1 MHHYSKYK
9 KASIGITGEIA
20 LAEVCGPEVYL
31 SLSGK
36 FWHTRSH
43 VLGRAA
49 MYLNARIPEI
59 ISVSVMDPD
68 ELNDFEEVIDDCT
81 GDIIEVI
88 DRRSPDYNG
97 DRETMKY
104 QGIDPDMRGPFVS
117 SLGGDF
123 KIIPS

>member
-1 MHHYSKYK
+1 MD
-9 KASIGITGEIA
+9 
-20 LAEVCGPEVYL
+20 GPEVIL

-59 ISVSVMDPD
+59 QRVSVWEPD
-68 ELNDFEEVIDDCT
+68 ELNDFEEIVDEDT

-88 DRRSPDYNG
+88 DRRAPDFNG
-97 DRETMKY
+97 DRETMIY
-104 QGIDPDMRGPFVS
+104 QGIDPDMRGPFPS
-117 SLGGDF
+117 GNSEF